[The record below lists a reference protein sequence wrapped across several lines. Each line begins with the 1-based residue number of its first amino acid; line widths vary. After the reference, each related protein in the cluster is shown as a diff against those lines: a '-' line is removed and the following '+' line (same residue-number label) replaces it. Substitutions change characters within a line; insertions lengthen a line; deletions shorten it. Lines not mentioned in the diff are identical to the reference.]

1 VIENLKKLGPSLPET
16 QRSPV
21 LHLTLWPNRS
31 LTEKKFYIVILV
43 LFLTM
48 LIPIAPFLGTTS
60 LNAILPFSILTISLL
75 YILVR
80 LNYRGAKIREDIK
93 IWPNLIEIKR
103 YEADGTKKEWR
114 ANPFWTKINI
124 YTESQKIENYLTLKE
139 SGREIELG
147 SFLAPNERLEVKKK
161 IETTISNMY

>member
-1 VIENLKKLGPSLPET
+1 
-16 QRSPV
+16 
-21 LHLTLWPNRS
+21 
-31 LTEKKFYIVILV
+31 
-43 LFLTM
+43 M
-48 LIPIAPFLGTTS
+48 
-60 LNAILPFSILTISLL
+60 SLL

-80 LNYRGAKIREDIK
+80 LNYRAAKIRENIK